1 MGDFEKEMD
10 QIFNIDPLTDS
21 IIELD
26 NKKTIIPTQKETLP
40 AHKVASSDLETD
52 LDDAY
57 QKTKDNLE
65 DIIEQ
70 GKEAMEEILL
80 IAKEGQH
87 PRAFEVYSGL
97 LKNVIDANKEL
108 LNVQKQ
114 IRDMDGNNKTVSK
127 TNIDKAVFIGSTTE
141 LNKFLKGNNNEQ

>member
-1 MGDFEKEMD
+1 MNEFEKDMQ
-10 QIFNIDPLTDS
+10 QIFNMDS
-21 IIELD
+21 IINEEPKNLPIQKD
-26 NKKTIIPTQKETLP
+26 NNPKKI
-40 AHKVASSDLETD
+40 KVASDIESD

-57 QKTKDNLE
+57 QKTKENLE

-108 LNVQKQ
+108 LEVQKK
-114 IRDMDGNNKTVSK
+114 IRDIDGDGKKKNSG

-141 LNKFLKGNNNEQ
+141 LNKFLKGNNE